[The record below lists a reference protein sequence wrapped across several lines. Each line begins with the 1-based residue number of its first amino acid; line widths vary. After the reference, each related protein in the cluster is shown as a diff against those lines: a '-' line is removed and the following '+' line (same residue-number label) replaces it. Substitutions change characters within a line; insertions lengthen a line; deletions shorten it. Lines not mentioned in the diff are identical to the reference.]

1 MIGKGQSI
9 THTGASISYGWNQE
23 KDAEV
28 VFRQYVAGE
37 NVEDI
42 TEEFK
47 MIQEQN
53 VRCHKNTL
61 SFILSPTQEDGRK
74 LSKEQLEEMTQKFIQ
89 EMNLKDH
96 QAVAFVH
103 RDKAHTH
110 VHAYVNRIG
119 FDGKAYNDSFIGKRS
134 QVAAE
139 SVAKQMGLTTVKEV
153 QQEKNMTLQPIRLE
167 IKNIHQKVME
177 NERPK
182 NLEDYIKAMK
192 QQNVEVIPSINKA
205 NKLQGFRLEYKG
217 YNLKASEVHR
227 SMSGGRIMGQIVQ
240 NRGIGNQ
247 LKPIDTV
254 KFLGKT
260 TELTVNFAASIAK
273 NLIKKVIKRS
283 ISKGI
288 EF

>member
-1 MIGKGQSI
+1 
-9 THTGASISYGWNQE
+9 
-23 KDAEV
+23 
-28 VFRQYVAGE
+28 
-37 NVEDI
+37 
-42 TEEFK
+42 
-47 MIQEQN
+47 
-53 VRCHKNTL
+53 
-61 SFILSPTQEDGRK
+61 
-74 LSKEQLEEMTQKFIQ
+74 
-89 EMNLKDH
+89 
-96 QAVAFVH
+96 
-103 RDKAHTH
+103 
-110 VHAYVNRIG
+110 
-119 FDGKAYNDSFIGKRS
+119 
-134 QVAAE
+134 
-139 SVAKQMGLTTVKEV
+139 MGLTTVKEV

-192 QQNVEVIPSINKA
+192 QQNVQVIPSINKA

-227 SMSGGRIMGQIVQ
+227 SMSGGRIMGQLAQ